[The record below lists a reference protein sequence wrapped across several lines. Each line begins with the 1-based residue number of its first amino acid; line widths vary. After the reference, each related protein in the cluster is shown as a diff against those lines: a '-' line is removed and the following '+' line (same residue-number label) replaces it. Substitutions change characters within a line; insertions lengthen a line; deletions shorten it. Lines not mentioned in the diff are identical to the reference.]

1 MAPIEVLGL
10 VSRAD
15 NSGLRGAATGSG
27 EVDRFAAL
35 TSELAA
41 TGKKFYD
48 RGWVL
53 GTSGNFSAVL
63 SRDAM
68 RLAITSSGLDKGA
81 LDASSFIEMDESAHV
96 VRGSGKPSAEALLH
110 VAIVRE
116 LGAGAVL
123 HTHSV
128 WSTVLSGAH
137 AARGGIEIYGYEM
150 LKGLE
155 GVRTH
160 EHREWLPILENSQ
173 DMTELSQRVAKVL
186 RENRGLHGF
195 LLREHGLYTWGAT
208 VQEAKRH
215 VEILEFLMEVL
226 VRASTMPRPE
236 NAKTGD

>member
-1 MAPIEVLGL
+1 MTKPKESKRAGAKVAPK
-10 VSRAD
+10 AKF
-15 NSGLRGAATGSG
+15 ATL
-27 EVDRFAAL
+27 A
-35 TSELAA
+35 SELAA
-41 TGKKFYD
+41 IGRGFYE

-53 GTSGNFSAVL
+53 GTSGNFSAVI
-63 SRDAM
+63 SREPM
-68 RLAITSSGLDKGA
+68 RLAITSTGLDKGA
-81 LDASSFIEMDESAHV
+81 LDASSFIEMDEGAHV

-110 VAIVRE
+110 VAIVKE

-128 WSTVLSGAH
+128 WSTVLSRAH
-137 AARGGIEIYGYEM
+137 AARGGVEIRGYEM

-173 DMTELSQRVAKVL
+173 DMTELSERVSKLL
-186 RENRGLHGF
+186 RDGRGVHGF

-208 VQEAKRH
+208 LPEAKRH

-226 VRASTMPRPE
+226 VRAAAYRQ
-236 NAKTGD
+236 

>member
-1 MAPIEVLGL
+1 MDSGHQNLA
-10 VSRAD
+10 RAAD
-15 NSGLRGAATGSG
+15 AAVPGQA
-27 EVDRFAAL
+27 ERFANLA
-35 TSELAA
+35 SELAA
-41 TGKKFYD
+41 AGRGFYE

-53 GTSGNFSAVL
+53 GTSGNFSGVI
-63 SRDAM
+63 SRDPM
-68 RLAITSSGLDKGA
+68 RLAITSTGLDKGS
-81 LDASSFIEMDESAHV
+81 LESSSFIEMDEQARV
-96 VRGSGKPSAEALLH
+96 VHGSGDPSAEALLH

-116 LGAGAVL
+116 LRAGAVL

-137 AARGGIEIYGYEM
+137 AAKSGVEIHGYEM

-160 EHREWLPILENSQ
+160 DHREWLPILENSQ
-173 DMTELSQRVAKVL
+173 DMTELSARVAKLL
-186 RENRGLHGF
+186 RESRGVHGF

-226 VRASTMPRPE
+226 MRSCTTVRPE
-236 NAKTGD
+236 KV